1 MRTLFSAPETLV
13 CSFIQTRFNDYW
25 FHSLKTCRNSWDVQA
40 SVRPELHRATS
51 SQSVETL
58 AYRSMRICKRFIESP
73 FRFKILFWDGEPIRL
88 SRADT
93 QRGALCT
100 SHRLTG
106 SKFSALHD
114 LGDIYVPRFH
124 YQLQPIIPSHV
135 LELPFGTWSF
145 CCTCTILHLTQ
156 FSKHTITYTSRQP
169 FV

>member
-73 FRFKILFWDGEPIRL
+73 FRFKILFWDGGTHSSIPRRHTAGSFMYQSQVNRFKVFCASWSRRYLCAALPLSASAYHTFSRL
-88 SRADT
+88 
-93 QRGALCT
+93 GA
-100 SHRLTG
+100 S
-106 SKFSALHD
+106 FWN
-114 LGDIYVPRFH
+114 
-124 YQLQPIIPSHV
+124 
-135 LELPFGTWSF
+135 LELL
-145 CCTCTILHLTQ
+145 LHMHDIAFNSVQQAHNYL
-156 FSKHTITYTSRQP
+156 Y
-169 FV
+169 

>member
-1 MRTLFSAPETLV
+1 MYRLQFVLNCTARLPV
-13 CSFIQTRFNDYW
+13 
-25 FHSLKTCRNSWDVQA
+25 SLSKLSPIDLCEYANA
-40 SVRPELHRATS
+40 SSNPLSGSRS
-51 SQSVETL
+51 SSGT
-58 AYRSMRICKRFIESP
+58 
-73 FRFKILFWDGEPIRL
+73 GEPIRL

-145 CCTCTILHLTQ
+145 CSTCTILHLTQ